1 MLFKVPKLQEILYIP
16 SVLEVLKQ
24 AWVQYIY
31 VLIPVYLLLY
41 VTLFGYVI
49 ENKVLTTVERSEL
62 QTATK
67 IRM

>member
-1 MLFKVPKLQEILYIP
+1 
-16 SVLEVLKQ
+16 
-24 AWVQYIY
+24 VQYIY